1 MIYRTKT
8 ILLFIEQMDFF
19 FPQRI
24 AGRHAKVSVISCVRS
39 WVATQRQNIGKIL
52 LKASEKIDVND
63 QAWFFSA
70 CFSNTSGW
78 YSTVKIDY
86 TLIKS
91 FLLQEQGNYKRSGA

>member
-1 MIYRTKT
+1 MIHRTKK

-52 LKASEKIDVND
+52 LKVSEKIDIND
-63 QAWFFSA
+63 QAWIFRLVFQ
-70 CFSNTSGW
+70 
-78 YSTVKIDY
+78 
-86 TLIKS
+86 TLQVDIQ
-91 FLLQEQGNYKRSGA
+91 LWRLITL